1 MGRNAPVV
9 IANGARNVKRVLK
22 WVGIAF
28 SGLVVLAAL
37 AATAVYGLSEREIQ
51 RQYADVPLADI
62 AVPHDAESI
71 AKGKRL
77 ATIYGCFNSCH
88 GDRMQGMKLYDEP
101 GIARINAPNLTRIVR
116 EYTDAQ
122 LERVIRHGV
131 KRDGTST
138 WIMPSPM
145 FSHMSDEDLG
155 NVIAF
160 LRSSPVLD
168 GPMRDVTLRYLGRV
182 GVVAGQFKPLASTIA
197 RGEHHPATADHSD
210 AMTFGRYVVMTT
222 CTECHGQSLQGDDFL
237 KAPSLIVTAG
247 YSEDTFRHLLK
258 TGIGLGGRK
267 LGLMT
272 EVSETRFAN
281 FTEEELQAVQMY
293 LGTKFGNVA
302 LAGAGSVEKPTAARV
317 SDANA
322 DRS

>member
-1 MGRNAPVV
+1 MRRVC
-9 IANGARNVKRVLK
+9 GARDVKRVFK
-22 WVGIAF
+22 WIGIGVA
-28 SGLVVLAAL
+28 GVVVLAGL
-37 AATAVYGLSEREIQ
+37 AASAVYALSEGEVR
-51 RQYADVPLADI
+51 RQYEVPLAGI
-62 AVPHDAESI
+62 TVPHDADSI

-77 ATIYGCFNSCH
+77 ATLYGCFNSCH
-88 GDRMQGMKLYDEP
+88 GSRMQGLKLYDEP
-101 GIARINAPNLTRIVR
+101 GIARINAPNLTRVVP

-122 LERVIRHGV
+122 LERLIRHGV

-168 GPMRDVTLRYLGRV
+168 GPMRDVSLRYLGRV
-182 GVVAGQFKPLASTIA
+182 GIVAGKFRPLASTIE
-197 RGEHHPATADHSD
+197 RGEHHPATADRSD
-210 AMTFGRYVVMTT
+210 PVTFGRYIVMTT
-222 CTECHGQSLQGDDFL
+222 CTECHGQKLQGDGFV
-237 KAPSLIVTAG
+237 KAPSLVVTAG
-247 YSEDTFRHLLK
+247 YSESAFRHLMK

-281 FTEEELQAVQMY
+281 FTEEELRAVQTY
-293 LGTKFGNVA
+293 LGTTFGNVA
-302 LAGAGSVEKPTAARV
+302 LAGAATANETAAAVRV
-317 SDANA
+317 ERRPA
-322 DRS
+322 DRG

>member
-1 MGRNAPVV
+1 MGVC
-9 IANGARNVKRVLK
+9 
-22 WVGIAF
+22 
-28 SGLVVLAAL
+28 GLVVLAAL
-37 AATAVYGLSEREIQ
+37 AATAVYGVSEREIR
-51 RQYADVPLADI
+51 RQYTDVPLLASVV
-62 AVPHDAESI
+62 VPHDAESI

-88 GDRMQGMKLYDEP
+88 GDRMQGLKLYDEP
-101 GIARINAPNLTRIVR
+101 GIARINAPNLTRVVP

-122 LERVIRHGV
+122 LERLIRHGV

-168 GPMRDVTLRYLGRV
+168 GPMREVSIRYLGRI
-182 GVVAGQFKPLASTIA
+182 GVVAGKFKPLASTIE
-197 RGEHHPATADHSD
+197 RGEHHPARADHSD
-210 AMTFGRYVVMTT
+210 PMTFGRYLVMNT
-222 CTECHGQSLQGDDFL
+222 CTECHGQKLQGDDFV

-247 YSEDTFRHLLK
+247 YSARAFRHLMK
-258 TGIGLGGRK
+258 MGIGIGGRT

-281 FTEEELQAVQMY
+281 FTEDELRAVQTY
-293 LGTKFGNVA
+293 LGVTFGNVE
-302 LAGAGSVEKPTAARV
+302 LARAASEEKPTAARV
-317 SDANA
+317 ENVAD

>member
-1 MGRNAPVV
+1 
-9 IANGARNVKRVLK
+9 
-22 WVGIAF
+22 
-28 SGLVVLAAL
+28 
-37 AATAVYGLSEREIQ
+37 
-51 RQYADVPLADI
+51 
-62 AVPHDAESI
+62 VPHDAESI

-101 GIARINAPNLTRIVR
+101 GIARVNAPNLTRIVR

-168 GPMRDVTLRYLGRV
+168 GPGRDVSIRYLGRI
-182 GVVAGQFKPLASTIA
+182 GIVAGQFKPLASTIEH
-197 RGEHHPATADHSD
+197 GEHHPAAADHSD
-210 AMTFGRYVVMTT
+210 PMTFGRYVVMNT
-222 CTECHGQSLQGDDFL
+222 CTECHGQKLQGDGFV
-237 KAPSLIVTAG
+237 KAPSLVVSAG
-247 YSEDTFRHLLK
+247 YSEHAFRHLMK
-258 TGIGLGGRK
+258 TGIGIGGRT

-281 FTEEELQAVQMY
+281 FTEEELQAVQTY
-293 LGTKFGNVA
+293 LGVTFGNVS
-302 LAGAGSVEKPTAARV
+302 LAGAATAEKPTAARIE
-317 SDANA
+317 AGA
-322 DRS
+322 GDRS